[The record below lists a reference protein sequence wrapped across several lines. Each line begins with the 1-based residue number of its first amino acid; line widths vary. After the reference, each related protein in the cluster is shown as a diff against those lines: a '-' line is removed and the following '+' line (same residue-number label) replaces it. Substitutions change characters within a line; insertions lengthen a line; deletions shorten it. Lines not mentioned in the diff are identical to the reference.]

1 MEQNNKWA
9 ITMNTSFL
17 NAHYMFNTVLNT
29 KFPLREK
36 I

>member
-1 MEQNNKWA
+1 MEQNNKVA
-9 ITMNTSFL
+9 ITMNICFL

-29 KFPLREK
+29 KFSLREK